1 MIRMRL
7 LLFATLAFLCS
18 SCSSPGQTRPGMTAQ
33 TLQHGEYTVE
43 LNGMRLWY
51 RVSGSGPV
59 CLMPTPAWGP
69 SSDLYFRT
77 LGSMEKLFTVVYVDS
92 RGTGRSGRAK
102 TPGEYDWDHLVG
114 DLEGLRAHLKQE
126 GIWLMGHSEGGVQVL
141 QYAIKHPNRVRGL
154 VLLSSSA
161 VQDDS
166 SFADMRRRQLLRGG
180 EPWYEVAAKAFEDE
194 TPPPT
199 DEAFAKNLK
208 AGLPLYW
215 SDPAKIEPFQDDFG
229 ASLPSAHAA
238 VASYESGRYPFDL
251 RDQLR
256 NVTAPTLIVV
266 GDDDIVCS
274 PEAATALHLALPNSK
289 LLLIEASGHFPWMEQ
304 PEVFETRVS
313 EFLRVM
319 GVANE

>member
-1 MIRMRL
+1 MIRKRL
-7 LLFATLAFLCS
+7 LLFGTLALLCS
-18 SCSSPGQTRPGMTAQ
+18 SCSSPEETLHGKTAQ
-33 TLQHGEYTVE
+33 SLKHGEYTVE
-43 LNGMRLWY
+43 SNGMRLWY

-102 TPGEYDWDHLVG
+102 TPGEYNWDHLVG

-126 GIWLMGHSEGGVQVL
+126 TIWLMGHSEGGVQVL
-141 QYAIKHPNRVRGL
+141 QYAIKHRNRVRGL
-154 VLLSSSA
+154 VLLSSLA

-166 SFADMRRRQLLRGG
+166 SFADMRRRQLLRTG
-180 EPWYEVAAKAFEDE
+180 EPWYEAAAKAFEDE
-194 TPPPT
+194 TPPQT
-199 DEAFAKNLK
+199 DEALAEHLK
-208 AGLPLYW
+208 ATLPLYW
-215 SDPAKIEPFQDDFG
+215 SDPAKIEPFQDDF
-229 ASLPSAHAA
+229 AANLPSAHAA

-251 RDQLR
+251 RDHLR
-256 NVTAPTLIVV
+256 SMTAPTLIVV

-274 PEAATALHLALPNSK
+274 PGAATALHLALPNSK

-304 PEVFETRVS
+304 PEVFERRVS
-313 EFLRVM
+313 EFLHTM